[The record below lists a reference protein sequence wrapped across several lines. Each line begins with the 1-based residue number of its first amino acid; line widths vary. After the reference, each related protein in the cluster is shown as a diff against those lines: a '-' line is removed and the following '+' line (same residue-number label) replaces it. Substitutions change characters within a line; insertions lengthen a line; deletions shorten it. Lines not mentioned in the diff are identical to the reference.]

1 MKWQGVKDLLYY
13 AKDICE
19 DGIDELREYV
29 ISVADKTRLQRR
41 ITAQR
46 KELNAMYAALGRD
59 AVISFDKEADMSDG
73 AVSSELCDRIRA
85 KEEVIDGLERQ
96 LRIVA
101 GQVICP
107 SCGRF
112 ISERYSFCPY
122 CGKRMGTASP
132 DSWCDGDVSN
142 EELAMVR
149 EIDDIDIS

>member
-1 MKWQGVKDLLYY
+1 MKWQGVKDLFYY
-13 AKDICE
+13 AKDVCE
-19 DGIDELREYV
+19 DGIDELRECV
-29 ISVADKTRLQRR
+29 VSFADRTRLQRR

-46 KELNAMYAALGRD
+46 NELNAMYAALGKD
-59 AVISFDKEADMSDG
+59 VLLSSDKVVDISYG
-73 AVSSELCDRIRA
+73 AVSSEICDRIKA
-85 KEEVIDGLERQ
+85 KEKLIDGLERQ

-112 ISERYSFCPY
+112 MSQRYSFCPY
-122 CGKRMGTASP
+122 CGKRTSSAP
-132 DSWCDGDVSN
+132 CDTCCDGDVSN